1 MRSFK
6 ISYFFLACLVLTLSS
21 CSKNILS
28 SGIKVRAKASY
39 DAAAFNEVYVEAIKQ
54 KLLGN
59 GGDALKYLE
68 QCLKINPE
76 SDAAYF
82 QMAQIVIAMV
92 NIKKTENDICLR
104 AISIDEENMWYLTM
118 LAGLYYQE
126 KNVDSSIIIY
136 EKAVKYFPEKENLRI
151 TLGNLYSEG
160 KKYEKANSIFEAF
173 DNKYG
178 VNETSTLSAIKNFMA
193 ENKYDEAMQ
202 KTQSLLKEYPDDIQY
217 NGILAD
223 IYRGKGENQMAYD
236 VYNKLLD
243 RNPDDPQVQ
252 LALCEFLLSDKRYSE
267 LGMLLNTLVLNAK
280 IEKESKISLMS
291 RIIDVHDF
299 DKDFEEKLIVSLM
312 ILEANYKDDNV
323 IPLLR
328 PELMISERKMEDA
341 AQRLEELIKANP
353 DNYYVWEKLLVV
365 YLQMKDFNKLVERG
379 EECATKFNTS
389 LPAKLLYANGAL
401 ELGKYTTALEE
412 LKKAEILA
420 GDNKDFMI
428 QVLTMRADVLYRM
441 KEYIKAFETFR
452 NAMKINSDDL
462 TVINNYAYYLAEQN
476 SNLKEA
482 EEMAKRVI
490 EKEKGNTTFLD
501 TYGWVLYKRGKLK
514 EAAKVMESIIS
525 KGDKTD
531 AVWYEHY
538 GYILKK
544 QKKCGEAVINWK
556 IALEIDSTKTELLNE
571 IKTCGK

>member
-1 MRSFK
+1 M
-6 ISYFFLACLVLTLSS
+6 TSS
-21 CSKNILS
+21 TKGRLKEN
-28 SGIKVRAKASY
+28 Y

-68 QCLKINPE
+68 QCIKINPQ

-82 QMAQIVIAMV
+82 QMAQIVVA
-92 NIKKTENDICLR
+92 NGDLKDGKQYL
-104 AISIDEENMWYLTM
+104 AKALSIDEENMWYLTM

-126 KNVDSSIIIY
+126 KNIDSSIIYY
-136 EKAVKYFPEKENLRI
+136 EKAVKYFPEKENLQL
-151 TLGNLYSEG
+151 TLGNLYSED
-160 KKYEKANSIFEAF
+160 KKYDKANSIFESF

-178 VNETSTLSAIKNFMA
+178 LNETSTLSSIKNLIA
-193 ENKYDEAMQ
+193 ESKYDDAMA
-202 KTQSLLKEYPDDIQY
+202 KTVSLLKEFPDEIQY

-223 IYRGKGENQMAYD
+223 IYRGKGENQKAFD
-236 VYNKLLD
+236 VYNKLLE
-243 RNPDDPQVQ
+243 RNPNDPQVQ
-252 LALCEFLLSDKRYSE
+252 LALCEFLLTDKRYKE
-267 LGMLLNTLVLNAK
+267 LSLLLNTLVLNMK
-280 IEKESKISLMS
+280 VEKDSKISLMA
-291 RIIDVHDF
+291 RIIEAPDL
-299 DKDFEEKLIVSLM
+299 DKEFEEKLVISLM

-323 IPLLR
+323 VPLLR
-328 PELMISERKMEDA
+328 PELMINEKKMVDA
-341 AQRLEELIKANP
+341 SLRLEELIKINP
-353 DNYYVWEKLLVV
+353 DNYYAWEKLLVV
-365 YLQMKDFNKLVERG
+365 YLQMKDYNKLITRG

-389 LPAKLLYANGAL
+389 LTAKLLYANGAL
-401 ELGKYTTALEE
+401 ELGKYTVALEE

-420 GDNKDFMI
+420 GDNKDLMV
-428 QVLTMRADVLYRM
+428 QVLTMRADVYYRM

-490 EKEKGNTTFLD
+490 EKDNGNTTFLD

-514 EAAKVMESIIS
+514 EAAKVMESIIN

-544 QKKCGEAVINWK
+544 QKKCEEAVTNWK
-556 IALEIDSTKTELLNE
+556 IALQIDSTKTDLLKE
-571 IKTCGK
+571 IQSCGK

>member
-1 MRSFK
+1 M
-6 ISYFFLACLVLTLSS
+6 
-21 CSKNILS
+21 S
-28 SGIKVRAKASY
+28 SGTKGRLKPNY

-68 QCLKINPE
+68 QCIKINPE

-82 QMAQIVIAMV
+82 QMAQIVMA
-92 NIKKTENDICLR
+92 NGDLRDGKRYLIKAL
-104 AISIDEENMWYLTM
+104 SIDEENMWYLTL

-126 KNVDSSIIIY
+126 KNIDSSIIFY
-136 EKAVKYFPEKENLRI
+136 EKAVKYFPEKEDFQLN
-151 TLGNLYSEG
+151 LGNLYSED
-160 KKYEKANSIFEAF
+160 KKYDKANSIFESF

-178 VNETSTLSAIKNFMA
+178 VNETSTLASIKNFIA
-193 ENKYDEAMQ
+193 ENKFDDAMV
-202 KTQSLLKEYPDDIQY
+202 KTQLLLKEYPDEIQY
-217 NGILAD
+217 NGIMAD
-223 IYRGKGENQMAYD
+223 IYRGKGENQKAFD
-236 VYNKLLD
+236 VYNKLLE
-243 RNPDDPQVQ
+243 RNPDDPYVQ
-252 LALCEFLLSDKRYSE
+252 LALSEFLLSDKRYSE
-267 LGMLLNTLVLNAK
+267 LSMLLNTVVLNMK
-280 IEKESKISLMS
+280 VEKESKISLMA
-291 RIIDVHDF
+291 RIIEVPDL
-299 DKDFEEKLIVSLM
+299 DKEFEDKLLISLM
-312 ILEANYKDDNV
+312 ILEANYKEDNV

-328 PELMISERKMEDA
+328 PELMMNEKKLVDA
-341 AQRLEELIKANP
+341 SLRLEELIKINP
-353 DNYYVWEKLLVV
+353 DNYYAWEKLLVV
-365 YLQMKDFNKLVERG
+365 YLQMKDFNKLVTKG
-379 EECATKFNTS
+379 EECATRFNTS

-401 ELGKYTTALEE
+401 ELGKYTVALEE

-420 GDNKDFMI
+420 GDNKDLMV
-428 QVLTMRADVLYRM
+428 QVLTMKADVYYRM

-476 SNLKEA
+476 LNLKEA

-490 EKEKGNTTFLD
+490 EKDKGNTTFLD

-544 QKKCGEAVINWK
+544 QKKCEEAVTNWD
-556 IALEIDSTKTELLNE
+556 IALQLDSTKTDLLKE
-571 IKTCGK
+571 IQNCGK

>member
-1 MRSFK
+1 M
-6 ISYFFLACLVLTLSS
+6 
-21 CSKNILS
+21 S
-28 SGIKVRAKASY
+28 SGTKGRLKENY

-68 QCLKINPE
+68 QCIKIDPE

-82 QMAQIVIAMV
+82 QMAQIVMA
-92 NIKKTENDICLR
+92 NGDLKDCKRYLIKAL
-104 AISIDEENMWYLTM
+104 SIDEENMWYLTM

-126 KNVDSSIIIY
+126 KNIDSSIIFY
-136 EKAVKYFPEKENLRI
+136 EKAVKYYPEKEDLQLN
-151 TLGNLYSEG
+151 LGNLYSED
-160 KKYEKANSIFEAF
+160 KKFDKANSIFESF

-178 VNETSTLSAIKNFMA
+178 VNETSTLASIKNLIA
-193 ENKYDEAMQ
+193 ENKYDDAMV
-202 KTQSLLKEYPDDIQY
+202 KTQLLLKEYPDDIQY
-217 NGILAD
+217 NGIMAD
-223 IYRGKGENQMAYD
+223 IYRGKGENQKAFD
-236 VYNKLLD
+236 VYNKLLE
-243 RNPDDPQVQ
+243 RNPDDPHVQ
-252 LALCEFLLSDKRYSE
+252 LALSEFLLSDKRYSE
-267 LGMLLNTLVLNAK
+267 LIMLLNTVILNMK
-280 IEKESKISLMS
+280 VEKESKISLMA
-291 RIIDVHDF
+291 RIIEVPDL
-299 DKDFEEKLIVSLM
+299 DKEFEEKLLISLM
-312 ILEANYKDDNV
+312 ILEANYKEDNV

-328 PELMISERKMEDA
+328 PELMMNEKKMRDA
-341 AQRLEELIKANP
+341 SLRLEELIKINP
-353 DNYYVWEKLLVV
+353 DNYYAWEKLLVV
-365 YLQMKDFNKLVERG
+365 YLQMKDFNKLVTRG

-401 ELGKYTTALEE
+401 ELGKYTVALEE

-420 GDNKDFMI
+420 GDNKDLMV
-428 QVLTMRADVLYRM
+428 QVLTMKADVYYRM
-441 KEYIKAFETFR
+441 KDYIKAFETFR

-490 EKEKGNTTFLD
+490 EKDKGNTTFLD

-514 EAAKVMESIIS
+514 EAAKVMESIIR

-544 QKKCGEAVINWK
+544 QKKCEEAITNWN
-556 IALEIDSTKTELLNE
+556 IALQLDSTKTELLKE
-571 IKTCGK
+571 IQSCGK